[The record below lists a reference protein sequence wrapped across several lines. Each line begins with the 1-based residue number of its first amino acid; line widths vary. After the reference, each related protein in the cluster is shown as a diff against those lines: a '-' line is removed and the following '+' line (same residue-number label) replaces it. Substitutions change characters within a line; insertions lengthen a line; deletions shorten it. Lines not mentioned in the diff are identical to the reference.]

1 MLIFSRFLAGIS
13 YRFLMLR
20 LKLGWVTAP
29 FPSYSLSV
37 SVFRFDLRLDFFNA
51 VELFFVRFKRLR
63 QDCGRSRMGC
73 PQEALLERLVHPLVV
88 LDHLQLALGQH
99 VTARFLLLDFLG
111 QQGLVILLLAH
122 LTLQVVL
129 LNPHSTRLALRGSCT
144 TRLAAVEGL
153 HVVAVWH
160 NAASLYFS
168 PTLLERH
175 VPLFKLVLVVLL
187 ACFDTLPLHLLLLLL
202 ELCPR
207 ILLLGLL
214 FLFFFDF
221 LSF

>member
-1 MLIFSRFLAGIS
+1 
-13 YRFLMLR
+13 MLR
-20 LKLGWVTAP
+20 PKLGWVTVP
-29 FPSYSLSV
+29 FPLFSFSV

-63 QDCGRSRMGC
+63 QDRGRSRMGC
-73 PQEALLERLVHPLVV
+73 PQEALLERLIHPLVV
-88 LDHLQLALGQH
+88 LDHMQLALGQH
-99 VTARFLLLDFLG
+99 VTARFLLLDFIG
-111 QQGLVILLLAH
+111 QQGFVLLLLAD

-129 LNPHSTRLALRGSCT
+129 LDPHSTRLAVRGSCT

-160 NAASLYFS
+160 RAAFLYIS
-168 PTLLERH
+168 PTLLQRH
-175 VPLFKLVLVVLL
+175 VPLLQLILVVFL